1 MHCISTPTCAG
12 KIGKTVVAQAI
23 QQNIPCKL
31 MVATEEHYHLEEPE
45 HVGREYKFDIRA
57 AQPSNNSDLY
67 AIDMNPIYG
76 SA

>member
-1 MHCISTPTCAG
+1 
-12 KIGKTVVAQAI
+12 
-23 QQNIPCKL
+23 